1 MNLNL
6 VVRITE
12 LIFNFE
18 SSPINSILQAQGYTV
33 VNNIIV
39 CGNSSILYIYVSLTI
54 AFKLVIH
61 VTGLI
66 LAFVTRKVKI
76 DPLNDSRYSAALIY
90 ISTLFL
96 FGSLVIFL
104 LVEDNNTYAAV
115 WTTYVLA
122 EVCVFLGLNFI
133 PKVSHSACRK
143 VLKRFFSYTNQS
155 VFMHD
160 F

>member
-1 MNLNL
+1 M
-6 VVRITE
+6 
-12 LIFNFE
+12 
-18 SSPINSILQAQGYTV
+18 QAQGYTV

-39 CGNSSILYIYVSLTI
+39 CGNSSIHYVIYISLTI
-54 AFKLVIH
+54 AFKLMIH

-90 ISTLFL
+90 ISTVFL
-96 FGSLVIFL
+96 LASLVIFF

-122 EVCVFLGLNFI
+122 EVCMFLGLNFI
-133 PKVSHSACRK
+133 PKVS
-143 VLKRFFSYTNQS
+143 QGG
-155 VFMHD
+155 
-160 F
+160 

>member
-1 MNLNL
+1 MSDSQSTNLLILNL
-6 VVRITE
+6 TTDQSC
-12 LIFNFE
+12 LI
-18 SSPINSILQAQGYTV
+18 QDQGYTV

-39 CGNSSILYIYVSLTI
+39 CGNSSIHYIIYIALTI

-66 LAFVTRKVKI
+66 LAFATRKVKI

-96 FGSLVIFL
+96 LGSLVIFF

-133 PKVSHSACRK
+133 PKVSHSACMK
-143 VLKRFFSYTNQS
+143 LSIFCVAMPISLLNF
-155 VFMHD
+155 
-160 F
+160 

>member
-1 MNLNL
+1 M
-6 VVRITE
+6 
-12 LIFNFE
+12 
-18 SSPINSILQAQGYTV
+18 QDQGYTV

-39 CGNSSILYIYVSLTI
+39 CGNSSIHYIIYIALTFL
-54 AFKLVIH
+54 FKLVIH

-66 LAFVTRKVKI
+66 LAFATRKVKI

-90 ISTLFL
+90 IATLFL
-96 FGSLVIFL
+96 LGSLVIFF

-133 PKVSHSACRK
+133 PKVSCRK
-143 VLKRFFSYTNQS
+143 LSTFGIATPVSCLIFSIYSIAISIITL
-155 VFMHD
+155 
-160 F
+160 

>member
-1 MNLNL
+1 MASACYSHAILRNNTYSAHSGMCSRELQ
-6 VVRITE
+6 ITF
-12 LIFNFE
+12 LL
-18 SSPINSILQAQGYTV
+18 SSIQAQGYTV

-39 CGNSSILYIYVSLTI
+39 CGNSSIYYIIYISLTI

-90 ISTLFL
+90 VSTLFL
-96 FGSLVIFL
+96 LASLVIFF
-104 LVEDNNTYAAV
+104 LVEDNNIYAAV

-133 PKVSHSACRK
+133 PKVSWP
-143 VLKRFFSYTNQS
+143 
-155 VFMHD
+155 
-160 F
+160 

>member
-1 MNLNL
+1 M
-6 VVRITE
+6 
-12 LIFNFE
+12 
-18 SSPINSILQAQGYTV
+18 

-39 CGNSSILYIYVSLTI
+39 CGNSSIYYIIYISLTI

-66 LAFVTRKVKI
+66 LAFTTRKVKI

-96 FGSLVIFL
+96 LASLVIFF

-115 WTTYVLA
+115 WTTYVLV
-122 EVCVFLGLNFI
+122 EVCMFLGLNFI
-133 PKVSHSACRK
+133 PKVSWP
-143 VLKRFFSYTNQS
+143 
-155 VFMHD
+155 
-160 F
+160 